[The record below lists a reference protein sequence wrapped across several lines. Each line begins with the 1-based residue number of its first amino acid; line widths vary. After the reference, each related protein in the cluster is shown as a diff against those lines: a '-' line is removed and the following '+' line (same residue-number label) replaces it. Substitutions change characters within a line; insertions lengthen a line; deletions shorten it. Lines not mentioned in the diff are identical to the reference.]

1 MIVLMNTLITPELL
15 YGAAALA
22 AALGM
27 AAGMLVKRK
36 RPVLAKAPVMR
47 PTGRYRRTR
56 RQG

>member
-1 MIVLMNTLITPELL
+1 MNTLITPELL

-22 AALGM
+22 AALGL

-36 RPVLAKAPVMR
+36 RPALAKAPVLR
-47 PTGRYRRTR
+47 QTGRYRRTR